1 MKSIKKQRRMNKT
14 IEQPEHREPL
24 FRRIKERIIGFD
36 EWCEKNKKKFL
47 LKNNPAEYA
56 KQYGNTK

>member
-1 MKSIKKQRRMNKT
+1 MNKI
-14 IEQPEHREPL
+14 IEHPEQIEPL
-24 FRRIKERIIGFD
+24 FEGITERIIGFD

-56 KQYGNTK
+56 KQYGKK